1 LQRVLPVFGMMRS
14 LVSDRDPRFTS
25 VFWKQLCQVLRIKL
39 KMSTPR
45 HPQTDGQSEEAIRW
59 IKQILRAFCNDRQ
72 DDWVA
77 MLPIVELCINTT
89 PTQSRNGH
97 TPMQVFQGFNPLVPA
112 DFLVPPS
119 LQAASVAAQGRLA
132 FHQQALTAARD
143 AIQAAQDV
151 SAAAFNRG
159 RIDAP
164 FQPGD
169 WVRVKASHLVPPGE
183 RDDEVKTTLRRKWPG
198 PFLIKRAVG
207 HNAFELDLPI
217 ASYPNAHP
225 VFNVS
230 ALKPDSTR
238 RADEV
243 ASGASYASED
253 TQGVQVRVVD
263 RIVLHRVRYRQHEFL
278 VQWKGESAAHRTW
291 QRIADFQDGTTTTQA
306 LLDFE
311 LTRVGDCRHVDAS
324 APPVTYPRGPPGTSL
339 THEDGWMLFYAENND
354 TLKGIASRFN
364 TDAAA
369 LLDFNVSTI
378 DGLSVKA
385 KLHSG
390 TAVRVRCPARGDGA
404 QGVPDLPDVGAG

>member
-1 LQRVLPVFGMMRS
+1 MAASLEIPTIPGADLSTDFTFCLPPSVCPTSQRVYTGIQVYVDRLSKRVLLLPCSSDITAEGAADLYLQRVLPVFGMMRS

-25 VFWKQLCQVLRIKL
+25 VLWKQLCQVLRVKL

-72 DDWVA
+72 NDWAA
-77 MLPIVELCINTT
+77 MLPMVELCINTT

-119 LQAASVAAQGRLA
+119 LQGASVAAQGRLA
-132 FHQQALTAARD
+132 FHQQALSAARD

-151 SAAAFNRG
+151 SAAGFSQG

-207 HNAFELDLPI
+207 HNAFELDLSI

-253 TQGVQVRVVD
+253 TQGVRQGGRPHCLAPCPLSSARVP
-263 RIVLHRVRYRQHEFL
+263 
-278 VQWKGESAAHRTW
+278 
-291 QRIADFQDGTTTTQA
+291 
-306 LLDFE
+306 
-311 LTRVGDCRHVDAS
+311 C
-324 APPVTYPRGPPGTSL
+324 
-339 THEDGWMLFYAENND
+339 
-354 TLKGIASRFN
+354 
-364 TDAAA
+364 
-369 LLDFNVSTI
+369 
-378 DGLSVKA
+378 
-385 KLHSG
+385 
-390 TAVRVRCPARGDGA
+390 AVEG
-404 QGVPDLPDVGAG
+404 